1 VELNQAH
8 HLYQL
13 HIRRFLTVLV
23 ISSLIFTAVT
33 PVNAASGFSER
44 LASAKKGPS
53 TAPDQAIPQ
62 KRVAAGE
69 QEPQA
74 APVGINLK
82 CSSISDGLADLGLCE
97 PDIKPFLSNSF
108 NISGNGYNGKVP
120 NQSIK
125 VVCDGWGC
133 TQVPVYFSLSC
144 AVDWRTNFSRHISI
158 HATVKNGTAF
168 YITPAAETLV
178 DCGTGMEGKCFV
190 NLTGYAP
197 GSYISPSPN
206 LDAHLFAT
214 MDMVGEVDSTRVYDF
229 SCGWSWSLDPI
240 TTLLDRSSLSQN
252 SPKNGA
258 GDPRECAVSACDAS
272 ASAGDPI
279 DTRTGNFDNSLVDLS
294 LQTIASPLTFQR
306 SYASLATDSG
316 QYPTDL
322 GPGWTHNQDTRLV
335 FETGKVWFKA
345 HTLNQYQFTD
355 NGDQTYTPYAGVLA
369 SLDYA
374 AGTSSYTLT
383 AADQSVYTFDA
394 TGQLQSWRNEL
405 GYGFDYAYAAGKLY
419 RVTEPLSG
427 RYLQFNYQ
435 NGRLSSVNDQTSRQ
449 VSFGYDSNGDLTSFT
464 DTRGYAWTYTYNAHR
479 LTILKDPNNQVILT
493 NAYNAQGRAYE
504 QFNGLG
510 QRIVKNVES

>member
-1 VELNQAH
+1 MELNQAH

-178 DCGTGMEGKCFV
+178 DCGTGMEGK
-190 NLTGYAP
+190 
-197 GSYISPSPN
+197 
-206 LDAHLFAT
+206 
-214 MDMVGEVDSTRVYDF
+214 
-229 SCGWSWSLDPI
+229 
-240 TTLLDRSSLSQN
+240 
-252 SPKNGA
+252 
-258 GDPRECAVSACDAS
+258 
-272 ASAGDPI
+272 
-279 DTRTGNFDNSLVDLS
+279 
-294 LQTIASPLTFQR
+294 
-306 SYASLATDSG
+306 
-316 QYPTDL
+316 
-322 GPGWTHNQDTRLV
+322 
-335 FETGKVWFKA
+335 
-345 HTLNQYQFTD
+345 
-355 NGDQTYTPYAGVLA
+355 
-369 SLDYA
+369 
-374 AGTSSYTLT
+374 
-383 AADQSVYTFDA
+383 
-394 TGQLQSWRNEL
+394 
-405 GYGFDYAYAAGKLY
+405 
-419 RVTEPLSG
+419 
-427 RYLQFNYQ
+427 
-435 NGRLSSVNDQTSRQ
+435 
-449 VSFGYDSNGDLTSFT
+449 
-464 DTRGYAWTYTYNAHR
+464 
-479 LTILKDPNNQVILT
+479 
-493 NAYNAQGRAYE
+493 
-504 QFNGLG
+504 
-510 QRIVKNVES
+510 